1 MPYTPSDAAE
11 RTALAWQRSGLSLAV
26 VGALF
31 LRRPSLPAI
40 AAAIA
45 LAAAGALAARRH
57 LGCRA
62 LALVTTGAA
71 LAAALVVTLT
81 G

>member
-1 MPYTPSDAAE
+1 MPSTPSLWRE
-11 RTALAWQRSGLSLAV
+11 RTALAWQRSGLSLGV
-26 VGALF
+26 VGALM
-31 LRRPSLPAI
+31 LRRPSPPAI
-40 AAAIA
+40 AAAVA
-45 LAAAGALAARRH
+45 LAAAGALASRRH

-71 LAAALVVTLT
+71 LIAAITVVAI